1 MDFYELYEKMNEDA
15 SEDLVSESHAP
26 VIAIFTLAMLQYMDF
41 YLSGSKSHKGYD
53 ELKGKIAVIDKD
65 PRMRDAIKQEIDKY
79 VEDIKKGQED
89 QGMEPESDE
98 EIEDKGRQI
107 IKMHRP
113 AIEQAIE
120 KKFGVA
126 VGGRMHHEAMKSDY
140 NWDDFKADLRSAATL
155 AAAIA
160 GVTIAGQFSG
170 ADLDKPKDLTPDQKM
185 TAKID
190 SIEKGVKGL
199 ASAGRN
205 VYKAGKD
212 IFRR

>member
-1 MDFYELYEKMNEDA
+1 MN
-15 SEDLVSESHAP
+15 EDLVSESHAP

-79 VEDIKKGQED
+79 VKDIKKGQED
-89 QGMEPESDE
+89 QGIEPESDE

-107 IKMHRP
+107 IKMHLP
-113 AIEQAIE
+113 AIEKAIE
-120 KKFGVA
+120 SKFGVA
-126 VGGRMHHEAMKSDY
+126 VGGRMHHEAIKSNY
-140 NWDDFKADLRSAATL
+140 GWDDFKADLRSAAAM

-160 GVTIAGQFSG
+160 GVTFAGHLAGEDS
-170 ADLDKPKDLTPDQKM
+170 DKPKDLTPDQKTM
-185 TAKID
+185 ATID
-190 SIEKGVKGL
+190 SIEKGVKDL
-199 ASAGRN
+199 SRTGRIA
-205 VYKAGKD
+205 YRAGKE